1 MASAAR
7 VVCEVITGI
16 SELADILQGHPEL
29 RYDLTDLEAAHRA
42 LGRIAAF
49 VKHRAER

>member
-1 MASAAR
+1 
-7 VVCEVITGI
+7 VCEVITGI

-42 LGRIAAF
+42 LGRIIAIAKQRAA
-49 VKHRAER
+49 R

>member
-1 MASAAR
+1 
-7 VVCEVITGI
+7 VCEVITGI
-16 SELADILQGHPEL
+16 SELAGILQGHPEL